1 MAFEIQDKTRVK
13 QVIVIRKDLKMRHG
27 KEIAQGAHASMAFLT
42 KRMVKCLE
50 SAGTAYA
57 YTHDVERYWL
67 LNSFRK
73 IGCKV
78 DSIEDLMEIKRLC
91 DEAKI
96 ECHVIEDNGVTE
108 FNGVKTITALAI
120 GPDYD
125 EAIDPI
131 TSQIPSLGL
140 Y

>member
-1 MAFEIQDKTRVK
+1 MNDIKDKTRVK
-13 QVIVIRKDLKMRHG
+13 QVIVIRKDLKMRRG
-27 KEIAQGAHASMAFLT
+27 KEVAQGAHASMSFLT
-42 KRMVKCLE
+42 KRIVKCLQE
-50 SAGTAYA
+50 TNSSYS
-57 YTHDVERYWL
+57 YTYEVERYWL

-73 IGCKV
+73 ICCKV
-78 DSIEDLMEIKRLC
+78 DSLDDIMEIKRLC
-91 DEAKI
+91 DEAEI

-108 FNGVKTITALAI
+108 FNGVKTITCLAI

-125 EAIDPI
+125 ERIDPI

>member
-1 MAFEIQDKTRVK
+1 MERKVK
-13 QVIVIRKDLKMRHG
+13 QVIVIRKDLKMRRG
-27 KEIAQGAHASMAFLT
+27 KEVAQACHSAMAFLT
-42 KRMVKCLE
+42 IRILKSLIYENNSCTVDLNE
-50 SAGTAYA
+50 
-57 YTHDVERYWL
+57 VERYWI

-78 DSIEDLMEIKRLC
+78 DSLEDLMKIKQLC
-91 DEAKI
+91 DEVEI

-125 EAIDPI
+125 ERIDPI